1 MMSSAPVVNLPAP
14 DGLQPV
20 VWYRSAG
27 ANPFWRMDPDQMVS
41 ILATAMGGEM
51 CLGDSE
57 GMGSIPRSN
66 PWSNLFII
74 GMYPAASARRHILI
88 PSIQNIYFDHV
99 DRVMTWLS
107 LRRLTDFSSLGLFMN
122 VPVTVPKVSSDEN
135 SRVDSLSVL
144 VHGDIC
150 LNWVMSHLL
159 PNVQFW

>member
-1 MMSSAPVVNLPAP
+1 MCRFVYLIETNHMMSSAPVVNLPAP

-51 CLGDSE
+51 CLGDS
-57 GMGSIPRSN
+57 GVMGSIPRCN

-74 GMYPAASARRHILI
+74 GIYPAASARRHILI
-88 PSIQNIYFDHV
+88 PSIQNIYL

-107 LRRLTDFSSLGLFMN
+107 SRGLTDLSSLGLLMN
-122 VPVTVPKVSSDEN
+122 VLVTASKVSSDEN
-135 SRVDSLSVL
+135 SRID
-144 VHGDIC
+144 
-150 LNWVMSHLL
+150 
-159 PNVQFW
+159 